1 MKAKGTQI
9 TIRLPGESLTVID
22 ELVKLYNRNIAAN
35 ASRQSVIRDL
45 IDRGIQSM
53 PRKKARQ
60 NANTSDA
67 DIQYANNMRTNGE
80 EGP

>member
-9 TIRLPGESLTVID
+9 TIRITGESLTIID
-22 ELVKLYNRNIAAN
+22 ELVKLHNRNIAAN

-45 IDRGIQSM
+45 IARGIQSL
-53 PRKKARQ
+53 PRKKAKH
-60 NANTSDA
+60 NANVTDA
-67 DIQYANNMRTNGE
+67 NIQYANNVRTNGE